1 MELGAGSV
9 SLNKAHFE
17 GKSIGGMPFDEHDPL
32 YLEAYRKSI
41 HNPVEFWEEQAHLL
55 DWDRPWQQ
63 VLDVSNPPF
72 TKWYVGGYLNA
83 CYNAIDRHIL
93 AGRGSKVA
101 LIHDSPLTG
110 TVREVTYQE
119 LYDEIVLLAGGLAK
133 LGVVK
138 GDRVVIYMPLIPETI
153 IAMLAIVRLG
163 AIHSVVFGGFAARE
177 LCSRIEHVEPKLVIA
192 SNVGVEPG
200 KVVPYLDILHSAI
213 QMSRWKPP
221 QKNIIFIR
229 DQISQNILN
238 DETDV
243 NWSNVLAMA
252 SPRQTIACV
261 PIEANDPLYILYTSG
276 TTDKPKGV
284 LRTIGGHLVALMYT
298 LRHIYGIQPGDTW
311 WAASDMGWVV
321 GHSYICYGP
330 LCLGATSVMYEGK
343 PDRTP
348 DPGQYFRIIDQYK
361 VCSIFSVP
369 TSFRV
374 IRRADPEI
382 SYGRQYSMKSLR
394 AIFIA
399 GEHCDY
405 ETKMWIEKT
414 FKVPVLNHWW
424 QTETG
429 SAVTAT
435 CLGFQ
440 QNLRPP
446 TYSTGL
452 PLMGYDIRILKP
464 DGTEAQTMELGRIA
478 LKLPLPP
485 GNMATLYKNDE
496 LFRKLYFQRFPGHYD
511 TMDAG
516 YKDEL
521 GYVFVTARDDDVINV
536 AGHRLSTSSLEDAV
550 LRHPDVV
557 DVAVFGVPEATKGQV
572 PLCLYIPVEN
582 CKKTDAKLST
592 EIIKLIRDVVGPIA
606 AFRLI
611 TSVNNLPR
619 TRSGKTMRKAMA
631 DFARNEKVILP
642 ATIDDATV
650 FTEIRRALQHLGYAM
665 SAPDPI
671 VAKLLD

>member
-1 MELGAGSV
+1 MEPGAGA
-9 SLNKAHFE
+9 LNNE
-17 GKSIGGMPFDEHDPL
+17 GNDTICGMPVEAHDPL
-32 YLEAYRKSI
+32 YLQAYRQSVQD
-41 HNPVEFWEEQAHLL
+41 PEAFWEEQAQLL

-63 VLDVSNPPF
+63 VLDNSNPPF

-101 LIHDSPLTG
+101 LIHDSPMTN
-110 TVREVTYQE
+110 TVRRVTYQE
-119 LYDEIVLLAGGLAK
+119 LYDQIVLLAGGLSK

-213 QMSRWKPP
+213 HMSRWKPP
-221 QKNIIFIR
+221 QRNIIFRR
-229 DQISQNILN
+229 DNVIPDMSRLVP
-238 DETDV
+238 EADV
-243 NWSNVLAMA
+243 LWADVLKM
-252 SPRQTIACV
+252 SEGEEPVACV

-298 LRHIYGIQPGDTW
+298 LRTIYGISPGDTW

-330 LCLGATSVMYEGK
+330 LCLGATSIMYEGK

-361 VCSIFSVP
+361 VRSIFSVP

-374 IRRADPEI
+374 IRRADPDI

-405 ETKMWIEKT
+405 ETKNWIEKT

-440 QNLRPP
+440 QNLSPP

-452 PLMGYDIRILKP
+452 PLMGYDIKILKP
-464 DGTEAQTMELGRIA
+464 DGTETQCMELGRIA

-485 GNMATLYKNDE
+485 GNMATLYKNEE
-496 LFRKLYFQRFPGHYD
+496 LFRKLYFQKFPGYYD

-516 YKDEL
+516 YKDDR
-521 GYVFVTARDDDVINV
+521 GYIFVTARDDDVINV

-557 DVAVFGVPEATKGQV
+557 DVAVFGVPEPTKGQV

-611 TSVNNLPR
+611 TPVNSLPR

-631 DFARNEKVILP
+631 DFARNERVILP

-650 FTEIRRALQHLGYAM
+650 FTEIRRALQQLGYAM
-665 SAPDPI
+665 TAPDPI

>member
-1 MELGAGSV
+1 MEPGAGAESESV
-9 SLNKAHFE
+9 C
-17 GKSIGGMPFDEHDPL
+17 GMPVESHDPL
-32 YLEAYRKSI
+32 YLEAYRQS
-41 HNPVEFWEEQAHLL
+41 VEDPATFWEEQAHLL
-55 DWDRPWQQ
+55 DWDRPWEK
-63 VLDVSNPPF
+63 VLDNSNPPF

-83 CYNAIDRHIL
+83 CYNSIDRHIL
-93 AGRGSKVA
+93 AGRGAKVA
-101 LIHDSPLTG
+101 LIHDSPITE
-110 TVREVTYQE
+110 TVRRVTYQE
-119 LYDEIVLLAGGLAK
+119 LYDQIILLAGGLAK

-213 QMSRWKPP
+213 SMSRWRPP
-221 QKNIIFIR
+221 QRSIIFKR
-229 DQISQNILN
+229 DNISPDTTKLDQL
-238 DETDV
+238 TDV
-243 NWSNVLAMA
+243 LWSDVLKMA
-252 SPRQTIACV
+252 EDEQPIACV

-284 LRTIGGHLVALMYT
+284 LRTIGGHLVALVYT
-298 LRHIYGIQPGDTW
+298 LRTLYGISPGDTW

-348 DPGQYFRIIDQYK
+348 DPGQYFRIIDQYQ
-361 VCSIFSVP
+361 VRSIFSVP

-382 SYGRQYSMKSLR
+382 TYGRQYSMKSLR

-405 ETKMWIEKT
+405 ETKSWIEKT

-440 QNLRPP
+440 QNLSPP

-452 PLMGYDIRILKP
+452 PLMGYNVKILRP
-464 DGTEAQTMELGRIA
+464 DGSEAQTSELGRIA

-485 GNMATLYKNDE
+485 GNMATLYKNEE
-496 LFRKLYFQRFPGHYD
+496 LFCKLYFQKFPGYYD

-516 YKDEL
+516 YKDDR
-521 GYVFVTARDDDVINV
+521 GYIFVTARDDDVINV

-572 PLCLYIPVEN
+572 PLCLYIPVDN
-582 CKKTDAKLST
+582 CTKTDAKLST

-631 DFARNEKVILP
+631 DFARNKRVILP
-642 ATIDDATV
+642 ATIDDASV
-650 FTEIRRALQHLGYAM
+650 FIEIRRALQQLGYAM

>member
-1 MELGAGSV
+1 D
-9 SLNKAHFE
+9 
-17 GKSIGGMPFDEHDPL
+17 SICGMPVEVHDPL
-32 YLEAYRKSI
+32 YLQAYRQSVQD
-41 HNPVEFWEEQAHLL
+41 PEAFWEEQAQLL

-63 VLDVSNPPF
+63 VLDNSNPPF

-83 CYNAIDRHIL
+83 CYNSIDRHIL
-93 AGRGSKVA
+93 AGRGSRVA

-110 TVREVTYQE
+110 TVRRVTYQE
-119 LYDEIVLLAGGLAK
+119 LYDQIVLLAGGLAK

-213 QMSRWKPP
+213 NMSRWKPP
-221 QKNIIFIR
+221 QRNIIFRR
-229 DQISQNILN
+229 DNVIPDMSRL
-238 DETDV
+238 EPESDV
-243 NWSNVLAMA
+243 LWADVLKM
-252 SPRQTIACV
+252 SEGEQPVACV

-298 LRHIYGIQPGDTW
+298 LRTIYGISPGDTW

-330 LCLGATSVMYEGK
+330 LCLGATSIMYEGK

-361 VCSIFSVP
+361 VRSIFSVP

-374 IRRADPEI
+374 IRRTDPDI
-382 SYGRQYSMKSLR
+382 SYGRQYSTKSLR

-405 ETKMWIEKT
+405 ETKNWIEKT

-440 QNLRPP
+440 QNLSPP

-452 PLMGYDIRILKP
+452 PLMGYDIKILKP
-464 DGTEAQTMELGRIA
+464 DGTETQCMELGRIV
-478 LKLPLPP
+478 LKVPLPP
-485 GNMATLYKNDE
+485 GNMATLYKNEE
-496 LFRKLYFQRFPGHYD
+496 LFRKLYFQKFPGYYD

-516 YKDEL
+516 YKDDR
-521 GYVFVTARDDDVINV
+521 GYIFVTARDDDVINV

-557 DVAVFGVPEATKGQV
+557 DVAVFGVPEPTKGQV

-611 TSVNNLPR
+611 TSVNSLPR

-631 DFARNEKVILP
+631 DFARNERVILP

-650 FTEIRRALQHLGYAM
+650 FTEIRRALQQLGYAM
-665 SAPDPI
+665 TAPDPI